1 MSLRKIPG
9 GLPESVTVPTIY
21 ARKATGEKIS
31 ALTAYDFL
39 TGKLLD
45 EAGVDI
51 VLVGDSLGNIVQGH
65 DTTLPVTLQEM
76 IYHCKCVSRGVKR
89 ALVVG
94 DMPFLSYQ
102 VSEERAIE
110 SAGLMIK
117 EGGVAAVKLEGG
129 LQVASIVRK
138 IVSFDIPVMGHV
150 GLTPQSV
157 HSFGGYKVQGR
168 DNAQKVIDD
177 ACVLD
182 EAGVFS
188 IVIEGVPDEVAAE
201 ITSRVK
207 APTIGIG
214 AGIGCDGQILVTQ
227 DMLGMTDRRVPKFVK
242 QFETLRERMT
252 EAVKSYITEVGTQE
266 FPSEEYSYG
275 KQKLTKASQK

>member
-9 GLPESVTVPTIY
+9 GLPESVTVPSIY

-177 ACVLD
+177 ACALD